1 MGQARREFS
10 PETLGLEL
18 DMDEKSSG
26 LQQQVDQFRQELAKR
41 DAERAETLAKEEE
54 ALGSKTQEIKK
65 RLDAIEKD
73 LESQLAPYKQAIEK
87 KRPDFDARRKEHDD
101 AIARLN
107 KEFLS
112 IDRGLRDSIEC
123 MHLATCKNPHLK
135 AIDAIWKELMGED
148 EKKIEEIKTAHQK
161 QYEGE
166 VADLRQKKN
175 GAVDQ
180 FGDFSKSIAEQGSAD
195 EKETMASISSINR
208 QISEI
213 RRPIAEQ
220 INRIIS
226 NRVLEI
232 ISSR

>member
-1 MGQARREFS
+1 
-10 PETLGLEL
+10 
-18 DMDEKSSG
+18 
-26 LQQQVDQFRQELAKR
+26 
-41 DAERAETLAKEEE
+41 
-54 ALGSKTQEIKK
+54 
-65 RLDAIEKD
+65 
-73 LESQLAPYKQAIEK
+73 
-87 KRPDFDARRKEHDD
+87 
-101 AIARLN
+101 
-107 KEFLS
+107 
-112 IDRGLRDSIEC
+112 
-123 MHLATCKNPHLK
+123 
-135 AIDAIWKELMGED
+135 MGED